1 MSEWVEYSLEDVAE
15 ITSSKRIFYADYVD
29 YGIPFYRSK
38 EIIELYNRSEISNSL
53 YISEQK
59 YLEIKE
65 KYGVPVIGDILLT
78 SVGTLGI
85 PYLVNNSNEFYFKD
99 GNLTWIRKINKN
111 IVLPDFIYCLLNSP
125 LGKNKLDEITIG
137 STQAALTIAGLK
149 KIKISVP
156 NLSEQLE
163 IVNVIQ
169 SISKKIELL
178 HRQNKTLESMAEM
191 LFRQWFVEEVDDS
204 WILSS
209 IGEVF
214 DIKGGATPSTKES
227 LFWNGNINWTSPR
240 DLSGAKSI
248 YLLSTERQI
257 TELGL
262 SKISS
267 GLLPN
272 NTLLMSSRAPVGY
285 LAITDIELAI
295 NQGYIAILEHENFG
309 CEYMYLWCKVNMD
322 IIKNSANGSVFQ
334 EISKASFKKI
344 PFLIPDDERVKSFNK
359 QGKILFKKIK
369 SNTKNIQTLEKL
381 RDTLLPKLM
390 SGEVRVNYTPEEIKQ

>member
-163 IVNVIQ
+163 IVHVIQ

-178 HRQNKTLESMAEM
+178 HRQNKTLESMAET
-191 LFRQWFVEEVDDS
+191 LFRQWFADDS
-204 WILSS
+204 NGSGKEVELHEIIEFNPKRVLPKGSKAMYLEMAGLNTNTFAASGYYERDFTSGQKFIKQDTLLARITPCLENGKAGYVHFLSPEQV
-209 IGEVF
+209 GW
-214 DIKGGATPSTKES
+214 G
-227 LFWNGNINWTSPR
+227 
-240 DLSGAKSI
+240 
-248 YLLSTERQI
+248 STEFIVLRPKPKFHPLFSYI
-257 TELGL
+257 LCRNNEFKEYAESCMEG
-262 SKISS
+262 SS
-267 GLLPN
+267 GRQRVNVSHLSMYTLTLPHDDVITQFN
-272 NTLLMSSRAPVGY
+272 EI
-285 LAITDIELAI
+285 LASIEPKL
-295 NQGYIAILEHENFG
+295 
-309 CEYMYLWCKVNMD
+309 
-322 IIKNSANGSVFQ
+322 
-334 EISKASFKKI
+334 ISNA
-344 PFLIPDDERVKSFNK
+344 L
-359 QGKILFKKIK
+359 Q
-369 SNTKNIQTLEKL
+369 IQTLENL

>member
-178 HRQNKTLESMAEM
+178 HRQNKTLESMAET
-191 LFRQWFVEEVDDS
+191 LFRQWFVEDPNDSYKEVELHEIIEFNPKRVLTKGSKSMYLEMAGLNTNTFAASGYYERDFTSGQKFIKQDTLLAR
-204 WILSS
+204 ITPCLENGKAGYVHFLSPEQV
-209 IGEVF
+209 GW
-214 DIKGGATPSTKES
+214 G
-227 LFWNGNINWTSPR
+227 
-240 DLSGAKSI
+240 
-248 YLLSTERQI
+248 STEFIVLKPKPKFHPLFSYILCRNN
-257 TELGL
+257 EFKEYAESCMEG
-262 SKISS
+262 SS
-267 GLLPN
+267 GRQRVNVSHLSMHTLTLPHDDVITQFN
-272 NTLLMSSRAPVGY
+272 EI
-285 LAITDIELAI
+285 LASIEPKL
-295 NQGYIAILEHENFG
+295 
-309 CEYMYLWCKVNMD
+309 
-322 IIKNSANGSVFQ
+322 
-334 EISKASFKKI
+334 ISNA
-344 PFLIPDDERVKSFNK
+344 L
-359 QGKILFKKIK
+359 Q
-369 SNTKNIQTLEKL
+369 IQTLEKL

-390 SGEVRVNYTPEEIKQ
+390 SGEVHVNYTPEEIKQ

>member
-163 IVNVIQ
+163 IVHVIQ

-178 HRQNKTLESMAEM
+178 HRQNKTLESMAET
-191 LFRQWFVEEVDDS
+191 LFRQWFADDS
-204 WILSS
+204 NGSGKEVELHEIIEFNPKGTVANRIVKLSFS
-209 IGEVF
+209 
-214 DIKGGATPSTKES
+214 A
-227 LFWNGNINWTSPR
+227 
-240 DLSGAKSI
+240 
-248 YLLSTERQI
+248 Q
-257 TELGL
+257 
-262 SKISS
+262 S
-267 GLLPN
+267 GLK
-272 NTLLMSSRAPVGY
+272 S
-285 LAITDIELAI
+285 
-295 NQGYIAILEHENFG
+295 
-309 CEYMYLWCKVNMD
+309 EYS
-322 IIKNSANGSVFQ
+322 IH
-334 EISKASFKKI
+334 
-344 PFLIPDDERVKSFNK
+344 
-359 QGKILFKKIK
+359 
-369 SNTKNIQTLEKL
+369 
-381 RDTLLPKLM
+381 
-390 SGEVRVNYTPEEIKQ
+390 

>member
-156 NLSEQLE
+156 NLSKQLE
-163 IVNVIQ
+163 IVHVIQ

-178 HRQNKTLESMAEM
+178 HRQNKTLESMAET
-191 LFRQWFVEEVDDS
+191 LFRQWFADDS
-204 WILSS
+204 NGSGKEVELHEIIEFNPKRVLPKGSKAMYLEMAGLNTNTFAASGYYERDFTSGQKFIKQDTLLARITPCLENGKAGYVHFLSPEQV
-209 IGEVF
+209 GW
-214 DIKGGATPSTKES
+214 G
-227 LFWNGNINWTSPR
+227 
-240 DLSGAKSI
+240 
-248 YLLSTERQI
+248 STEFIVLRPKPKFHPLFSYI
-257 TELGL
+257 LCRNNEFKEYAESCMEG
-262 SKISS
+262 SS
-267 GLLPN
+267 GRQRVNVSHLSMYTLTLPHDDVITQFN
-272 NTLLMSSRAPVGY
+272 EI
-285 LAITDIELAI
+285 LASIEPKL
-295 NQGYIAILEHENFG
+295 
-309 CEYMYLWCKVNMD
+309 
-322 IIKNSANGSVFQ
+322 
-334 EISKASFKKI
+334 ISNA
-344 PFLIPDDERVKSFNK
+344 L
-359 QGKILFKKIK
+359 Q
-369 SNTKNIQTLEKL
+369 IQTLENL